1 MRVIEKISLIINES
15 YRWRNRELIINPSK
29 GEKEPEKLNFFRLF
43 KRNIISILICS
54 SLTYFFQNIINSNLA
69 GYLISALS
77 IFVGL
82 FTTVLILFFDK
93 YLTHKTNVD
102 ASGKDNEIILT
113 ERLKV
118 KNFSTRFIFITL
130 ETILI
135 AIVLIALLSS
145 PLIFDDFF
153 KEDFNSYTFKIGFP
167 QSIIMIGLILVIA
180 IKVFILLLFY
190 KLAARLLFI
199 FGSLGEYMFSVLNN
213 KIKNI

>member
-1 MRVIEKISLIINES
+1 MRIKEQIALIINES
-15 YRWRNRELIINPSK
+15 YRWRNRELLINPSK

-43 KRNIISILICS
+43 KHNIILILICCL
-54 SLTYFFQNIINSNLA
+54 LTYFFQNIINSNLA
-69 GYLISALS
+69 GYLMSALS

-93 YLTHKTNVD
+93 YLTHKSNVD
-102 ASGKDNEIILT
+102 SSGKDNEIIST
-113 ERLKV
+113 EKLKV

-145 PLIFDDFF
+145 PLIFEDFF
-153 KEDFNSYTFKIGFP
+153 KEDFNSYTFKIGFS

-190 KLAARLLFI
+190 KLAIRLLSI

>member
-1 MRVIEKISLIINES
+1 MRILEKISLIINES
-15 YRWRNRELIINPSK
+15 YRWRNRELLINPSK
-29 GEKEPEKLNFFRLF
+29 GEKEPKKLNFCRLL
-43 KRNIISILICS
+43 KHNIILILICS

-102 ASGKDNEIILT
+102 TSGKDNEIILT
-113 ERLKV
+113 EKLKV

-153 KEDFNSYTFKIGFP
+153 KEDFNSYTFKIGFS
-167 QSIIMIGLILVIA
+167 QSIIMIGLTLIIA

-190 KLAARLLFI
+190 KLATRLLFI